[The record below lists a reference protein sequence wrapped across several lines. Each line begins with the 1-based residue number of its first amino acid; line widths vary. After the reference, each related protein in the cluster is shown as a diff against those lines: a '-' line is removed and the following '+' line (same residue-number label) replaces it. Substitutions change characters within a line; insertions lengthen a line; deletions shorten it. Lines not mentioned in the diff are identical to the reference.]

1 VGSYRDGILDRNF
14 FVISTPKAKMI
25 PPKTCDVNAPQER
38 TTLLWVLFVVILWA
52 GAVICLSILA
62 GI

>member
-1 VGSYRDGILDRNF
+1 
-14 FVISTPKAKMI
+14 MI

-52 GAVICLSILA
+52 GAVICLCILA

>member
-1 VGSYRDGILDRNF
+1 VGTYRDGILDRSF

-25 PPKTCDVNAPQER
+25 QPKTCDVGAPQER
-38 TTLLWVLFVVILWA
+38 TTLLWVLFVVMLWA
-52 GAVICLSILA
+52 GAVICLCILA